1 MTVFSSLSLFIR
13 GAHYVMDFDSWFSK
27 AKFLNSNDE
36 TQSDFLI
43 RPTWTGRSNLTN
55 CLNTGYPYSWWL
67 PILFQNDSFIL
78 CSLKGNFPSAAGSKS
93 EAYIFLEENIRSFW
107 ATIPPPY
114 LETANEFLIL
124 FNVDSNTHHFFEWDT
139 SISVGRFC
147 IFADLAQISF
157 QGLLAYFTYIWLM
170 LPICKQTKMT
180 WNCKLKKGSGHIL
193 FNLLKLPSL
202 YLILTLPTN
211 DLAHYTLHI

>member
-27 AKFLNSNDE
+27 AKCLNSNDE

-43 RPTWTGRSNLTN
+43 RPPWTGQSNLTN
-55 CLNTGYPYSWWL
+55 CLDTGYPYSWWL

-107 ATIPPPY
+107 PTIPPPPC

-180 WNCKLKKGSGHIL
+180 WNSKLKKCNGHIL
-193 FNLLKLPSL
+193 
-202 YLILTLPTN
+202 YILTILPISYLLSN
-211 DLAHYTLHI
+211 SSAYYTLHI

>member
-13 GAHYVMDFDSWFSK
+13 GAQYIVDFDSWFSK

-43 RPTWTGRSNLTN
+43 RPTWTGQSNLTN

-107 ATIPPPY
+107 PTIPPPPC

-180 WNCKLKKGSGHIL
+180 WNSKLKKCNGHIL
-193 FNLLKLPSL
+193 YILIILPISYLLSNSSA
-202 YLILTLPTN
+202 Y
-211 DLAHYTLHI
+211 YTLHI

>member
-43 RPTWTGRSNLTN
+43 RPTWTGQSNLTN

-93 EAYIFLEENIRSFW
+93 YFWRKIFVPFG
-107 ATIPPPY
+107 PPY
-114 LETANEFLIL
+114 RHRTWKQQTSSLSYSMSTQIPIIFSNGTPASVSDVFAFLQTLRKSL
-124 FNVDSNTHHFFEWDT
+124 F
-139 SISVGRFC
+139 
-147 IFADLAQISF
+147 
-157 QGLLAYFTYIWLM
+157 
-170 LPICKQTKMT
+170 
-180 WNCKLKKGSGHIL
+180 KGFSR
-193 FNLLKLPSL
+193 
-202 YLILTLPTN
+202 
-211 DLAHYTLHI
+211 TLHTYD

>member
-1 MTVFSSLSLFIR
+1 MTVFSFLSLFIR

-27 AKFLNSNDE
+27 AKCLNSNDE

-43 RPTWTGRSNLTN
+43 RPPWTGQSNLTN
-55 CLNTGYPYSWWL
+55 CLDTGYPYSWWL

-124 FNVDSNTHHFFEWDT
+124 FNVDSNTHHFFRMGHQHQCRT
-139 SISVGRFC
+139 FLHFC
-147 IFADLAQISF
+147 RPCANLFSRASRVL
-157 QGLLAYFTYIWLM
+157 YIH
-170 LPICKQTKMT
+170 MT
-180 WNCKLKKGSGHIL
+180 NATHLQA
-193 FNLLKLPSL
+193 N
-202 YLILTLPTN
+202 
-211 DLAHYTLHI
+211 